1 MDFKS
6 ENIPHNS
13 TLLVTGGAGFIGSH
27 VCERLLDRGF
37 RVVCLD
43 DLNDY
48 YSPDW
53 KWANLE
59 KSRSCESFQ
68 FVRGSLLDLGLL
80 RDLFDREAP
89 SAVLHFAARAGVRP
103 SLRDPKLYEAT
114 NGRGTL
120 NILELC
126 REFKMSRL
134 IYTSSSSVYGERF
147 NMPLRETDPIMNPI
161 SPYGAAKYASEKMCQ
176 VYQSLTGM
184 DLNVIRPFTV
194 YGPRQRPDMA
204 IFKFTRMIDR
214 GLSIPLF
221 GDGSTARDYTFISDF
236 VDGVEKALH
245 FSGGFRIFNLG
256 GSHSTR
262 LIDLVHTISEA
273 LDKKPE
279 IEFQPTQP
287 GDVPLTLADISR
299 ARDELGYEPKISV
312 PEGIQRFVDWYR
324 SSAQVGR
331 A

>member
-1 MDFKS
+1 
-6 ENIPHNS
+6 
-13 TLLVTGGAGFIGSH
+13 
-27 VCERLLDRGF
+27 
-37 RVVCLD
+37 
-43 DLNDY
+43 
-48 YSPDW
+48 
-53 KWANLE
+53 
-59 KSRSCESFQ
+59 
-68 FVRGSLLDLGLL
+68 
-80 RDLFDREAP
+80 
-89 SAVLHFAARAGVRP
+89 
-103 SLRDPKLYEAT
+103 
-114 NGRGTL
+114 
-120 NILELC
+120 
-126 REFKMSRL
+126 
-134 IYTSSSSVYGERF
+134 
-147 NMPLRETDPIMNPI
+147 
-161 SPYGAAKYASEKMCQ
+161 
-176 VYQSLTGM
+176 
-184 DLNVIRPFTV
+184 PFTV

-245 FSGGFRIFNLG
+245 FAGGFRIFNLG

-262 LIDLVHTISEA
+262 LIDLVHTISKA